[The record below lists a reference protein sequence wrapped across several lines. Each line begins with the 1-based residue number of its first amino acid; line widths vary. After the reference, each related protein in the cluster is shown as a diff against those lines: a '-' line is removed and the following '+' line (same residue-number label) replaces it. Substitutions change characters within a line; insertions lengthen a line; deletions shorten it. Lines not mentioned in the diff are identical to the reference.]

1 MRPHS
6 LVYLAAAALALFLA
20 AWAWGEGGTYL
31 SWSPYAVLAALC
43 IWQFFRPLAALWWL
57 VFAVFAVASAFYAWL
72 FLRDL
77 WYLVTEQSTQV
88 LLDGSDS
95 VAFVFYL
102 LAMLAVTLR
111 LLRIRPNATSRS
123 AT

>member
-1 MRPHS
+1 MHARR

-20 AWAWGEGGTYL
+20 VWAWADSGTYVAWL
-31 SWSPYAVLAALC
+31 PYFALTAIC
-43 IWQFFRPLAALWWL
+43 ILQFFKPMVALWWV
-57 VFAVFAVASAFYAWL
+57 VFAVFAVASAFYSWL

-77 WYLVTEQSTQV
+77 WYLATDRSTQV

-102 LAMLAVTLR
+102 FAVLAVTFC
-111 LLRIRPNATSRS
+111 LLRIRPTATSRS